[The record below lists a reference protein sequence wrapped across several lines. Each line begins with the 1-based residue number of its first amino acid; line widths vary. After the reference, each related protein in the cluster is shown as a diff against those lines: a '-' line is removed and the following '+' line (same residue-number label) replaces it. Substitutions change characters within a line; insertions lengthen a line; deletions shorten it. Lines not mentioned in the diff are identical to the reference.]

1 MFKKLLSVITL
12 SSILLASS
20 SLTFAQTQRS
30 WAAVENLVNQEI
42 AVKTRSD
49 TKYGII
55 KSADADSLVLQLA
68 GNKSLTQNEVTINR
82 NDVQKIW
89 RALLFVNDRNTAKG
103 ALIGAGVGAVVVG
116 VPAVAG
122 GRDENDIGANLAA
135 AGFFLGALGGAAVG
149 GIAGFFAKTKH
160 KKRDLVYK
168 Q

>member
-103 ALIGAGVGAVVVG
+103 ALIGAGVGAVVAG

-135 AGFFLGALGGAAVG
+135 
-149 GIAGFFAKTKH
+149 KTKH